1 MSWSRE
7 GGEGNRCGS
16 SGSGQSPW
24 AGGGCRPHSVVPQL
38 CFRLDYLA
46 SRSLSFLVCSWGD
59 GSMD

>member
-1 MSWSRE
+1 MSWSWE

-16 SGSGQSPW
+16 CGEWEVPLGGQRVQTPLRGPT
-24 AGGGCRPHSVVPQL
+24 A

-59 GSMD
+59 GSVD